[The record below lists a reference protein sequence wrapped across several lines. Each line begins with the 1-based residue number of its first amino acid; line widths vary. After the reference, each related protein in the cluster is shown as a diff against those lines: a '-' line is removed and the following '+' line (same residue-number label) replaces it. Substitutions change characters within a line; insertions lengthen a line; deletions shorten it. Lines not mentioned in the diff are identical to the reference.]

1 MPQPEENSIKRRVH
15 RRREHINITI
25 DGEIYDRIKALVDGE
40 QRQNVSRVI
49 EECALGYLH
58 VIEAGA
64 GPDYIQSDRL
74 SASINSA
81 IRKAFIA
88 FFDAERFG
96 EALALVHDRR
106 YIDERRKDLLAADY
120 DAEEPEEPTP
130 EPAPVKKT
138 PKKPAPQKSVKK
150 KTVKKTAKKSSKKP
164 TKRSK

>member
-106 YIDERRKDLLAADY
+106 YIDERRKDLLTADY
-120 DAEEPEEPTP
+120 DDESDEEPTP

-138 PKKPAPQKSVKK
+138 PKKSVKK
-150 KTVKKTAKKSSKKP
+150 KTVKKTAKKSSKKS
-164 TKRSK
+164 TKKR

>member
-120 DAEEPEEPTP
+120 DAEEPTP
-130 EPAPVKKT
+130 ESAPVKKST
-138 PKKPAPQKSVKK
+138 KKAAPKKSVKK
-150 KTVKKTAKKSSKKP
+150 KTVKKTAKKSSKKS
-164 TKRSK
+164 TKKR